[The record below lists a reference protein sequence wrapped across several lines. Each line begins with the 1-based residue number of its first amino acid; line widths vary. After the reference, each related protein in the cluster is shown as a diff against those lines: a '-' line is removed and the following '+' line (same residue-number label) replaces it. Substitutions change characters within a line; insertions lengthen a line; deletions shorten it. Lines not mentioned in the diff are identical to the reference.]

1 MCILIKYNWSLL
13 FIVKTLQYSGVIF
26 LMHLSMLAPVG
37 VGDGDRRG
45 AFDNKSFFS
54 FPILGIKMLVKCYQI
69 ASAKRAVL
77 TSV

>member
-1 MCILIKYNWSLL
+1 
-13 FIVKTLQYSGVIF
+13 
-26 LMHLSMLAPVG
+26 MLAPVG